1 MNIKRLLTICL
12 IFACSGLMAAEP
24 DFAPRDPGALR
35 KAVFRYSGGAVQD
48 PTFVDNGAGN
58 ITVNACSVNLW
69 DNDSFE
75 GYPKQYDFTAT
86 SINLTD
92 GIINYIVADYN
103 NGSPIIKNTTNVELI
118 NESNVL
124 PVLTIYRSGLILHSL
139 NWDELGLGLS
149 NKIHQRLVK
158 TQRFARE
165 SGLSVQNTNLSF
177 VITEGKV
184 WYGATRQT
192 IEAVDSTTDTV
203 LRVAPNGTAVSITAF
218 DNNNYYDGNTLTEL
232 TPNRYSVNWIYRGIE
247 QQKHVYVMLGS
258 GDYTLAGAQAA
269 IAPAAPALITSH
281 AVLVGKVIIQKGA
294 TTPYSVQSAFD
305 TQFSNAGVTVHN
317 DLTGLNEGEYQHLTI
332 TEKDVAINGSDTL
345 DFTAKTVTVADSITV
360 GTPDLTVIGDGLGN
374 VAVSA
379 ASVTVNADVHFDG
392 DVTGLLHN
400 DLTGLNEGDYQHLTI
415 TEKDAAI
422 NGSDTLDFEVNT
434 IAFTDAG
441 TTRTNLG
448 LGDMALADT
457 ADYVATST
465 LVAVLADYVTQSSLS
480 SILSGFVLIADL
492 GNMAYEDKT
501 NYVAT
506 STLVTVLADYVT
518 TSGLTTILGDYV
530 TSTGLTTVL
539 GDYVTNTGLTTT
551 LSDYVTATGLTTILG
566 DYVTNSGLTV
576 ILGDYVQT
584 SSLGNM
590 AFEDKSDYVATST
603 YTSGLAGKMNTDGSN
618 ATGIAFF
625 TADEKNVAI
634 NGSSTVDFLAEDIT
648 ATSVT
653 VSSSIDVGSTPD
665 VSVSGD
671 GAGKL
676 TLDAETVEI
685 TADLNVTATGTFTGL
700 DVTGTADFT
709 GATVTGLD
717 LSSSAHNDLDGLND
731 GDYQHLT
738 VVEKDTALNGSAS
751 VSLLADDLDVY
762 GNLDMTDGNVTNVK
776 YFGLNSLPTSP
787 SGGTGSD
794 TKGISINVVHA
805 NNASGTIDNITGVE
819 LTFGS
824 AAASGGVVGN
834 SRGILL
840 KPWVFGGGTV
850 TTLSALEVMDL
861 GSTAYTTAYA
871 LKLSMDYESGKTT
884 YNIYA
889 NGTAPNY
896 LKGDTKID
904 GDVILTPKSAPS
916 GAVKGAI
923 YYDSDDNHFYG
934 YNGTSWVKLDN

>member
-58 ITVNACSVNLW
+58 ITVNSCRVNLW
-69 DNDSFE
+69 DNADFE

-86 SINLTD
+86 SIDLTD
-92 GIINYIVADYN
+92 GVINYIVADYN

-124 PVLTIYRSGLILHSL
+124 PILTIYRSGLILHSL

-192 IEAVDSTTDTV
+192 IEAVNSTTDTV

-247 QQKHVYVMLGS
+247 QQKHVYVMLGT
-258 GDYTLAGAQAA
+258 GDYTLAGAQTA

-457 ADYVATST
+457 
-465 LVAVLADYVTQSSLS
+465 
-480 SILSGFVLIADL
+480 
-492 GNMAYEDKT
+492 T

-506 STLVTVLADYVT
+506 STLVAVLADYVT

-590 AFEDKSDYVATST
+590 AFEDKSDYVATSALTTALSDYVLTSSLGDMAYEDKADYVATST

-676 TLDAETVEI
+676 TLDATTTEVTG
-685 TADLNVTATGTFTGL
+685 DLNVTATGSFTGF
-700 DVTGTADFT
+700 DVTGNADFT
-709 GATVTGLD
+709 GATVTGL
-717 LSSSAHNDLDGLND
+717 AHNDLTGLND
-731 GDYQHLT
+731 GKYQHLT
-738 VVEKDTALNGSAS
+738 TDEKSQALIGSTTVDFTAKDIDVLGNIELTPSDSGGSI
-751 VSLLADDLDVY
+751 
-762 GNLDMTDGNVTNVK
+762 TNIK
-776 YFGLNSLPTSP
+776 YFGVSQQPSTTSGQTV
-787 SGGTGSD
+787 SAA
-794 TKGISINVVHA
+794 KAGIIYALHPA
-805 NNASGTIDNITGVE
+805 GASGTITNLTGVE
-819 LTFGS
+819 LQFGS
-824 AAASGGVVGN
+824 AATTGGVVTNAKG
-834 SRGILL
+834 LL
-840 KPWVFGGGTV
+840 IKPTAMSLGTV
-850 TTLSALEVMDL
+850 TTATALEIASFT
-861 GSTAYTTAYA
+861 GTQYHYTTAYGLRSSLA
-871 LKLSMDYESGKTT
+871 TVTEKTT
-884 YNIYA
+884 YNLYID
-889 NGTAPNY
+889 GTAPNY
-896 LKGDTKID
+896 IKGDTKID

-916 GAVKGAI
+916 GAVAGAI

-934 YNGTSWVKLDN
+934 YNGTSWVQLDN